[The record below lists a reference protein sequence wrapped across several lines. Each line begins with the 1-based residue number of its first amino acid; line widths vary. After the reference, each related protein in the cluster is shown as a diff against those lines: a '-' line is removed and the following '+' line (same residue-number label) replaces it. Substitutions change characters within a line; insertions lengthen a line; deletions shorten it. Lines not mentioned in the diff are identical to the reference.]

1 MRVIA
6 RGFLPFGVT
15 LLFSGWYDCKQTLF
29 QCDPSVAYYAWKAI
43 AIGKN
48 YSNETTFLEISFLYS
63 TLFVDGDVGGV
74 GIRSKSAALNGYL
87 DFKKLPFTLY

>member
-1 MRVIA
+1 MAVVVQEHIQSG
-6 RGFLPFGVT
+6 GFLPFGVT

-48 YSNETTFLEISFLYS
+48 YSNETTFLEISQEYI
-63 TLFVDGDVGGV
+63 VH
-74 GIRSKSAALNGYL
+74 IRSASYGGWRSVKNV
-87 DFKKLPFTLY
+87 